1 MLRRKVRGYDSFRCI
16 AGDCPQTCCAGWL
29 IEIDDEALEG
39 YQKETS
45 AYGETLRARIDWE
58 EKVFRQDAD
67 ARCAFLRQDGLCDMY
82 CHLGEDSLCL
92 TCTSYPRHTE
102 EFENVREYSLAIS
115 CPAVAE
121 QLLATTQPLSWETW
135 EDDEIEVPYEEFH
148 GILV

>member
-82 CHLGEDSLCL
+82 CHLGEDSLCQG
-92 TCTSYPRHTE
+92 
-102 EFENVREYSLAIS
+102 I
-115 CPAVAE
+115 VACYF
-121 QLLATTQPLSWETW
+121 LSGSGGAAFS
-135 EDDEIEVPYEEFH
+135 DHSAAFLGDL
-148 GILV
+148 GR